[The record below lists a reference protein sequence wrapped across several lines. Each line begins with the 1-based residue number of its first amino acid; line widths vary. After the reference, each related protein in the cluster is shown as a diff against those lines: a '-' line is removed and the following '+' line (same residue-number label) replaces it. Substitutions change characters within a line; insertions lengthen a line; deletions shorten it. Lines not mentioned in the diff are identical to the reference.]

1 MALLSMALSVFVD
14 GVTNMEA
21 VESEE
26 TPDPI
31 SPPFNQISMNKY
43 VYST

>member
-1 MALLSMALSVFVD
+1 MGVDLSI
-14 GVTNMEA
+14 MEA

-31 SPPFNQISMNKY
+31 SPPFNQNSM
-43 VYST
+43 SILHEGSE